1 MPRKPGHEGDVV
13 FKLQDIADTEG
24 LTRERIRQIE
34 SIALRKFRAGL
45 LAKGI
50 TAEAVREHFKSLG
63 NW

>member
-34 SIALRKFRAGL
+34 AVALRKFRAGL

-50 TAEAVREHFKSLG
+50 TAEAVRAHFESLG
-63 NW
+63 KW